1 MSDRDVTIRIHAVG
15 MELADRLRLEARF
28 LSDVM
33 NLHETAETMR
43 SAADEIAGL
52 TAERDEAR
60 SLHQELIFQVGKRF
74 RGETRHQTAK
84 RYICEHEEHCGQ
96 GGPYEVRRG

>member
-1 MSDRDVTIRIHAVG
+1 MSDQDVTIRVNVVG

-43 SAADEIAGL
+43 SAADEIAAL
-52 TAERDEAR
+52 TTERDEAR

-84 RYICEHEEHCGQ
+84 RYLQEHEDHCGQ
-96 GGPYEVRRG
+96 GWPKAEAK

>member
-1 MSDRDVTIRIHAVG
+1 MDRYDLTDPHYDQSALTLSPDGEWVSY
-15 MELADRLRLEARF
+15 ADA
-28 LSDVM
+28 SK
-33 NLHETAETMR
+33 
-43 SAADEIAGL
+43 EIAAL

-84 RYICEHEEHCGQ
+84 RYLQEHEDHCGQ
-96 GGPYEVRRG
+96 GGPSAEAK